1 MNGIGTVISVRPG
14 EAEIE
19 VKRESACGMMHEGGC
34 GDCHGCDSALRE
46 IRTFM
51 VDPVG
56 VSVGDRV
63 EFSSPSRNILLL
75 SVLVFA
81 VPLLGYVSAYIQSP
95 PGMYV
100 AIGLGAALL
109 AAVFLPDILFKKK
122 KETPGEIPEETK
134 AQTPEN
140 TEEKVEKQ
148 EETQ

>member
-81 VPLLGYVSAYIQSP
+81 VPLLLIIAVYFILARHFTETWSVVGS
-95 PGMYV
+95 
-100 AIGLGAALL
+100 IGAGALWFLLLKLFDKPLGTFAKCE
-109 AAVFLPDILFKKK
+109 ILRVVYH
-122 KETPGEIPEETK
+122 
-134 AQTPEN
+134 
-140 TEEKVEKQ
+140 EEK
-148 EETQ
+148 

>member
-1 MNGIGTVISVRPG
+1 MNGIGTVVSVRPG

-81 VPLLGYVSAYIQSP
+81 VPLLLIIAVYFILVRFFTETWSVVGS
-95 PGMYV
+95 
-100 AIGLGAALL
+100 IGAGALWFLLLKLFDKPLGTFAKCE
-109 AAVFLPDILFKKK
+109 ILRVVYH
-122 KETPGEIPEETK
+122 
-134 AQTPEN
+134 
-140 TEEKVEKQ
+140 EEK
-148 EETQ
+148 